1 MEKAKAFLEF
11 VHYCKPTRTKDS
23 FGQVV
28 ETYAEFQKAF
38 VSVERYQGN
47 EDQRGEQIFWSQFWQ
62 FTGHYI
68 PDIDTTYRI
77 LYDGNY
83 YAILDL
89 EYYGNR
95 KFMRIK
101 ADKIIE

>member
-1 MEKAKAFLEF
+1 MEKKQAFNEF
-11 VHYCKPTRTKDS
+11 VTYYKPTRVKDS
-23 FGQVV
+23 FGQVTESWAV
-28 ETYAEFQKAF
+28 HQKAF
-38 VSVERYQGN
+38 MAVERYNGN
-47 EDQRGEQIFWSQFWQ
+47 EDQRGEQITWSQF
-62 FTGHYI
+62 FIFSGHYI
-68 PDIDTTYRI
+68 TCIDTTYRL

-83 YAILDL
+83 YVILDL